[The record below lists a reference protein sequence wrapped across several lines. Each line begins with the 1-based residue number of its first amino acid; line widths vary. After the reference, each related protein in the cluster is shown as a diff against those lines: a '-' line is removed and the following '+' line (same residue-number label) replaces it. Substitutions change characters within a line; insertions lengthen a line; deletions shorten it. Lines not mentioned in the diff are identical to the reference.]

1 MATPWD
7 IAIDLL
13 NRIINGQIEK
23 AKWDALFNDTVWIK
37 NELTQLDKQIFN
49 ATSGL
54 AAAHSERLDIR
65 SDINDAQSAIEDAI
79 TASQDVITDAVGS
92 PAQDGT
98 PPIWYTAPPDVGG
111 LPLAVWDVVYSLG
124 ETTGSQL
131 GRLESMGDELREKAG
146 LPWNL
151 DPNFVVI
158 GPWKPPAGD

>member
-1 MATPWD
+1 MSIGLNELYALILQVLSQEATKAQLT
-7 IAIDLL
+7 AI
-13 NRIINGQIEK
+13 Q
-23 AKWDALFNDTVWIK
+23 NDTVWVK
-37 NELTQLDKQIFN
+37 NELTTLDKAIFN

-54 AAAHSERLDIR
+54 AAAHSERQDIR
-65 SDINDAQSAIEDAI
+65 NDINDAQSAIEDAI
-79 TASQDVITDAVGS
+79 TASQGVITDAVGS

-131 GRLESMGDELREKAG
+131 GRLESMGDEIRQKAG